1 MNLVPSSDGASL
13 ATAIAV
19 SGTLILFAIGFQK
32 SYSTACVIVDHIVE
46 FSDLDIPSCMVSGE
60 TKKRKNKIKRAKARQ
75 SVHFEED
82 VAGPDRYREEFKIHR
97 EGNNENDDKNNDHRS
112 SSSAKYKNS
121 SKFGGMPANRAALY
135 EAVLR
140 DRSRHR
146 LASCYR

>member
-13 ATAIAV
+13 ATAMAV

-32 SYSTACVIVDHIVE
+32 SYSTTRGIVDHIAE
-46 FSDLDIPSCMVSGE
+46 FSDPDIPSCTISGA
-60 TKKRKNKIKRAKARQ
+60 TKKKKKIKREKARR

-82 VAGPDRYREEFKIHR
+82 VAGPDCYNEEFEIR
-97 EGNNENDDKNNDHRS
+97 RDGNNENDSKINDYRS
-112 SSSAKYKNS
+112 SSSTKSKSS

-140 DRSRHR
+140 DRIRHR
-146 LASCYR
+146 VASCYR